1 MVEDPYFTEV
11 SFTFTSLSLTVSLA
25 SDSLSPS
32 SHHPSHSILTFIRFR
47 FEQPGF
53 EKQIG
58 TPEVTAASEL
68 YNERT
73 LVLTRT
79 FVKRACEYPP
89 SGFEREINAYYYSGL
104 PSTPPT
110 PGALKGIVEQCGN
123 LLEESEKWLVEKEG
137 DGEGEGDNVKP
148 PQSLVVPS
156 QRVLTEGAGLS
167 LKRTLKG
174 LEELMERGPQVKE
187 G

>member
-1 MVEDPYFTEV
+1 M
-11 SFTFTSLSLTVSLA
+11 
-25 SDSLSPS
+25 
-32 SHHPSHSILTFIRFR
+32 
-47 FEQPGF
+47 
-53 EKQIG
+53 G
-58 TPEVTAASEL
+58 TPEGTSASEL

-89 SGFEREINAYYYSGL
+89 SGFEREINAYYYTGL

-110 PGALKGIVEQCGN
+110 PGALKEIVEQCRS
-123 LLEESEKWLVEKEG
+123 LLEESEKWLAEKE
-137 DGEGEGDNVKP
+137 GEGEGEVKP
-148 PQSLVVPS
+148 PQSSVVPS

-174 LEELMERGPQVKE
+174 LEELMERGPKILETKDQ
-187 G
+187 